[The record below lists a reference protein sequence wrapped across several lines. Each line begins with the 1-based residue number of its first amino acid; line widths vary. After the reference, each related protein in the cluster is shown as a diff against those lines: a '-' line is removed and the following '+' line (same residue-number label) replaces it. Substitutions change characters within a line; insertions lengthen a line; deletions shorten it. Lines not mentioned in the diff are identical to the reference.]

1 MNQPITSDS
10 PLNAVQRAIFDIVLD
25 QLIPE
30 DPTRKKPSAADVGVF
45 EYILERYPE
54 SFEEI
59 RRQLTEL
66 DAQASSSHQTRYTEL
81 NRELQDETL
90 SQLHEQDPRF
100 LLILALPAV
109 ECYYLDNRVMAA
121 IGLPARAPY
130 PEGFTVHRGDL
141 SLLDPVRERGQI
153 WRRT

>member
-10 PLNAVQRAIFDIVLD
+10 PLNAVQRAIFDVVLD

-59 RRQLTEL
+59 GRQLTEL

-90 SQLHEQDPRF
+90 NQLHEQDRRF

>member
-10 PLNAVQRAIFDIVLD
+10 PLNAVQRAIFDVVLD

-30 DPTRKKPSAADVGVF
+30 DPTRQKPSAADVGVF

-66 DAQASSSHQTRYTEL
+66 DAQASSSHQMRYTEL

-90 SQLHEQDPRF
+90 RQLHEQDRRF